1 MARQLLYFARGAML
15 CKRFIGR
22 LHFLAE
28 INGPFLCSV
37 STLEHPGACSAKS
50 SSLITNCIL
59 MIISMAT
66 RTMRFSRLKLTS
78 VLKRITSFGI
88 DVVAYGLQMVRVN
101 AFPVTT

>member
-1 MARQLLYFARGAML
+1 
-15 CKRFIGR
+15 
-22 LHFLAE
+22 
-28 INGPFLCSV
+28 
-37 STLEHPGACSAKS
+37 
-50 SSLITNCIL
+50 